1 MEGRPPI
8 VETVGLTIVLDVAA
22 VVGGAGA
29 GALMADGSLDDVVIA
44 ADVMEEMAPGGAVVP
59 GGGPTGPAGGPCW
72 GGMTAPCGLVGG
84 ICECEPNSTHSTK
97 CAGKS
102 RKC

>member
-1 MEGRPPI
+1 M
-8 VETVGLTIVLDVAA
+8 ETVGLTIVLDVAA

-44 ADVMEEMAPGGAVVP
+44 AADVVEEMTPGGAVVP

-84 ICECEPNSTHSTK
+84 I
-97 CAGKS
+97 
-102 RKC
+102 